1 MTFCVEIE
9 DDRDLQLDYEKILTD
24 VALYTLDLEKCP
36 YEVTLNLTITN
47 DEAIKEINKEFRD
60 IDKST
65 DVLSFP
71 MNEFLYPSDFSSP
84 DIEERYVFDPD
95 SGELILGDIV
105 ISLDHVISQAE
116 EFGHTTFREI
126 SFLIAHSVLHL
137 LGYDHMNEHD
147 ESIMFNKQDEIMN
160 GLKIFRG

>member
-9 DDRDLQLDYEKILTD
+9 DERDLGLDYEKILSD
-24 VALYTLDLEKCP
+24 VALFTLDMEKCP
-36 YEVTLNLTITN
+36 YEACINLTIT
-47 DEAIKEINKEFRD
+47 DDTAIKEINNEFRN
-60 IDKST
+60 IDNST

-71 MNEFLYPSDFSSP
+71 MNDFLFPADFSSP
-84 DIEERYVFDPD
+84 DIEDRYVFDPD

-105 ISLDHVISQAE
+105 ISLDHVIKQAE

-147 ESIMFNKQDEIMN
+147 EKIMFAKQDEVMN
-160 GLKIFRG
+160 GLKIYRG